1 MSVETKRN
9 GCVGVLLWM
18 LIILLAGFVL
28 IGLGACKSV
37 KYVPVVEK
45 HTEYVSHTDS
55 IIQKDTLEI
64 REQTI
69 IREVDSATMAQYG
82 IELKNMQRAWLIQT
96 SRLQKQISDL
106 QSAKRDTFYRE
117 DTIRIPVPVE
127 RKLTKAE
134 RTYITIGK
142 WSVGVAAGLVL
153 AAICFIFFRRRWKFI
168 S

>member
-28 IGLGACKSV
+28 IGLGACRSV
-37 KYVPVVEK
+37 RYIPVERVRHDSVVTILHHRDSIYQHDSVYIKEK
-45 HTEYVSHTDS
+45 EDTLLIERWHTRWRDRVSH
-55 IIQKDTLEI
+55 DTLYMSK
-64 REQTI
+64 T
-69 IREVDSATMAQYG
+69 
-82 IELKNMQRAWLIQT
+82 
-96 SRLQKQISDL
+96 
-106 QSAKRDTFYRE
+106 

-142 WSVGVAAGLVL
+142 WSVGAVAGLVL
-153 AAICFIFFRRRWKFI
+153 AAICFIFFRRKF
-168 S
+168 SS

>member
-28 IGLGACKSV
+28 VGLGACRSV
-37 KYVPVVEK
+37 RYIPVESVRHDSVVTILHHRDSIYQHDSVYIKEK
-45 HTEYVSHTDS
+45 ADTVLIERWHTRWRDRVSH
-55 IIQKDTLEI
+55 DTL
-64 REQTI
+64 
-69 IREVDSATMAQYG
+69 Y
-82 IELKNMQRAWLIQT
+82 
-96 SRLQKQISDL
+96 IS
-106 QSAKRDTFYRE
+106 KT

-142 WSVGVAAGLVL
+142 WSVGAVAGLVL
-153 AAICFIFFRRRWKFI
+153 AAICFIFFRRRWKF
-168 S
+168 SS

>member
-28 IGLGACKSV
+28 IGLGACRSV
-37 KYVPVVEK
+37 RYIPVESVLHDSVVTILHHRDSIYQHDSVYIKEK
-45 HTEYVSHTDS
+45 ADTLLIERWHTRWRDRVSH
-55 IIQKDTLEI
+55 DTLYMSK
-64 REQTI
+64 
-69 IREVDSATMAQYG
+69 V
-82 IELKNMQRAWLIQT
+82 
-96 SRLQKQISDL
+96 
-106 QSAKRDTFYRE
+106 

-142 WSVGVAAGLVL
+142 WSVGVVAGLVL
-153 AAICFIFFRRRWKFI
+153 SAICFIFFRRKF
-168 S
+168 SS

>member
-1 MSVETKRN
+1 MSVEQKRN

-18 LIILLAGFVL
+18 LIILLVGFVL
-28 IGLGACKSV
+28 IGLGACRSV
-37 KYVPVVEK
+37 RYIPVESVRHDSVVTILHHRDSIYQHDSVFIKEK
-45 HTEYVSHTDS
+45 ADTVLIERWHTRWRDRVSH
-55 IIQKDTLEI
+55 DTLYMSK
-64 REQTI
+64 
-69 IREVDSATMAQYG
+69 V
-82 IELKNMQRAWLIQT
+82 
-96 SRLQKQISDL
+96 
-106 QSAKRDTFYRE
+106 

-142 WSVGVAAGLVL
+142 WSVGVVAGLVL